1 MGLFNK
7 ETPEEETKRKINEIR
22 NGIPCYVLIM
32 VEGEKQK
39 HSDFMRGIGTLGLG
53 LTGYAM
59 MSGKEKGFHEV
70 EKEAIIRVVPMG
82 IVISAEN
89 ENDLRISNENIISS
103 EADYRFNET
112 KLKIK
117 LTGGQFLNLKVPYEY
132 APEVKIMINNNA
144 EGIEEEGWY

>member
-7 ETPEEETKRKINEIR
+7 ETPEKAAERKINEIR
-22 NGIPCYVLIM
+22 NGIPCSILIM

-70 EKEAIIRVVPMG
+70 EKKAIICVVPMG
-82 IVISAEN
+82 IVISPEN
-89 ENDLRISNENIISS
+89 ENDLRIPHKNVISS
-103 EADYRFNET
+103 IEDPPFRGP
-112 KLKIK
+112 KLHIT
-117 LTGGQFLNLKVPYEY
+117 LTNGQYLNLNVSSEY
-132 APEVKIMINNNA
+132 IIELKTSINYYA
-144 EGIEEEGWY
+144 LGIEEEGWY